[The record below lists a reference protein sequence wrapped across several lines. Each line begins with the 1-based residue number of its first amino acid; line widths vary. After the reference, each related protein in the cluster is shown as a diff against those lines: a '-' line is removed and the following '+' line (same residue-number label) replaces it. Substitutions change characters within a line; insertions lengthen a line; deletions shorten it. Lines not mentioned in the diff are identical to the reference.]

1 MKVDDRKFVRAH
13 YPWNEELARE
23 AKADTPHH
31 EPIKEKPVET
41 AAFEYSIEIA
51 CTLDELNTYQ
61 VGAFSLGK
69 TKEEERISLWTK
81 SQTDKGFSLL
91 TASVKMNEPKSLTRE
106 FFISS
111 GHSVTFNDVSPVK
124 KGAGTHAESF
134 VPIKPSIQIYDR
146 LAWPKVGFF
155 YHFINDELENEYR
168 LSGGDKWSF
177 KVTYSKGKELSSDLL
192 SEHEYAFILLP
203 WKINN
208 TVISRQHLLYT
219 KEKMTQEQLS
229 EINAQWLDE
238 SACLINPDEVVTA
251 RSDKIVMREQEDNGR
266 ITYTVQSGDTL
277 GLIAKKQGIT
287 YDGLLALN
295 PQITNPD
302 LIQVGDVITIK
313 DVPSEQESI
322 QFHVCKISS
331 ETGQRETWGEIA
343 EQHGMGAK
351 ELYVLNADNPTH
363 KDGALALDNEL
374 RVKNTAQNEAPDVV
388 YRNAQ
393 SPEDVSGDKWVF
405 SFANVWSVIEKPF
418 SDVAHMFVQ
427 DDTALNKNTSVI
439 KVNSIR
445 LHSKILSGS
454 DGLESIA
461 QEKKGAIKKG
471 DKDAPKSNEIK
482 TIQKALL
489 ALNFDLGK
497 YGADGDFGSGTEQ
510 VVMDFQREFVP
521 THEVHAEYEIKES
534 DGVMNSQTLLALDEA
549 VAIKWAY
556 LLAESSSDRT
566 FRDYFKV
573 LLMHE
578 GGFVNDPDDL
588 GGATN
593 KGITYKTLNAYAKS
607 VLRLEPSMELLK
619 NLTDEQAYLIY
630 KTEYWDTINGDDIV
644 DRELAFQIFDF
655 KMNAGK
661 NGIKTLQNCL
671 NENFEKTLSLDGAWG
686 KETLSSVNSVDSKDL
701 YIKYR
706 EYRIE
711 YYKDISVLRPQNQ
724 KFLKGWINRAN
735 SFNTY

>member
-1 MKVDDRKFVRAH
+1 
-13 YPWNEELARE
+13 
-23 AKADTPHH
+23 
-31 EPIKEKPVET
+31 
-41 AAFEYSIEIA
+41 
-51 CTLDELNTYQ
+51 
-61 VGAFSLGK
+61 
-69 TKEEERISLWTK
+69 
-81 SQTDKGFSLL
+81 
-91 TASVKMNEPKSLTRE
+91 
-106 FFISS
+106 
-111 GHSVTFNDVSPVK
+111 
-124 KGAGTHAESF
+124 
-134 VPIKPSIQIYDR
+134 
-146 LAWPKVGFF
+146 
-155 YHFINDELENEYR
+155 
-168 LSGGDKWSF
+168 
-177 KVTYSKGKELSSDLL
+177 
-192 SEHEYAFILLP
+192 
-203 WKINN
+203 
-208 TVISRQHLLYT
+208 
-219 KEKMTQEQLS
+219 
-229 EINAQWLDE
+229 
-238 SACLINPDEVVTA
+238 
-251 RSDKIVMREQEDNGR
+251 
-266 ITYTVQSGDTL
+266 
-277 GLIAKKQGIT
+277 
-287 YDGLLALN
+287 
-295 PQITNPD
+295 
-302 LIQVGDVITIK
+302 
-313 DVPSEQESI
+313 
-322 QFHVCKISS
+322 
-331 ETGQRETWGEIA
+331 
-343 EQHGMGAK
+343 
-351 ELYVLNADNPTH
+351 
-363 KDGALALDNEL
+363 
-374 RVKNTAQNEAPDVV
+374 
-388 YRNAQ
+388 
-393 SPEDVSGDKWVF
+393 
-405 SFANVWSVIEKPF
+405 
-418 SDVAHMFVQ
+418 VQ